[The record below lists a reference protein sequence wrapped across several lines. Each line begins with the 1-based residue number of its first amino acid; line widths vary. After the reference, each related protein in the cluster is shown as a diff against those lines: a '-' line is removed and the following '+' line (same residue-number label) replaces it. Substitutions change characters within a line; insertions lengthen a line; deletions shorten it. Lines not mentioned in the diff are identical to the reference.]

1 MTVVRLDLEL
11 LRAAM
16 DYGWQDLHYGH
27 SLHDTDFGALDT
39 ILDAARFLLSLLDE
53 GGRLVVE
60 TPCPDGLMER
70 HPTRRLSTGVGIGGW
85 CPGGSRTVVWHTDKE
100 AWRNPNE

>member
-1 MTVVRLDLEL
+1 MADRLDLEL

-16 DYGWQDLHYGH
+16 DYGWKDWHAGE
-27 SLHDTDFGALDT
+27 SLHDTDIGALDT

-60 TPCPDGLMER
+60 TPCEHGVFNPHYDGGSGL
-70 HPTRRLSTGVGIGGW
+70 G
-85 CPGGSRTVVWHTDKE
+85 CPGGSRRVVWPEEHQ
-100 AWRNPNE
+100 